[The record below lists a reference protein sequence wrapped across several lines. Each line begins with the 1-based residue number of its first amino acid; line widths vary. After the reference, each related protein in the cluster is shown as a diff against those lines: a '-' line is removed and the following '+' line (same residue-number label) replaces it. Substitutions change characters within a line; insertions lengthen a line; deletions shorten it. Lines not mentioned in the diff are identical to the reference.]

1 MGFARRSTQP
11 DPDPVTTQEW
21 RDSIVAI
28 AEQWGENEARR
39 LLQSTVEAAKDV
51 GVDIEVVGTP
61 YLNTIHPDDQ
71 SSYPGDMEIE
81 QRLHGII
88 RWNAM
93 MMVTRANKY
102 FDGIG
107 GHISTYASTSHAW
120 EVCFNH
126 FFRGKENGSSGDHLY
141 WQGHASPGI
150 YARAWLEGRLTH
162 EHIEKFRQ
170 EVGGQGLSSYP
181 HPRLMPEFWEFP
193 SVSMGLGAM
202 TAIHQA
208 RFNRYLEDRG
218 LANTT
223 SSRVWYTMGDGES
236 DEPESLSQLSL
247 AGREGLDNIVMTMN
261 CNLQRLDGPVR
272 GNSKIVQELEGRFR
286 GSGWN
291 VIKVLWGS
299 SWDDLFARD
308 TQGLLAQRLSSLVD
322 GDEQRIMTSDGATI
336 RKELFNSDG
345 LSNLVTHLSD
355 DELEALCADV
365 GGHDFAK
372 LHAAYAQATAHKG
385 EPTVV
390 LIRTIKGYGLGPSF
404 AGRNTTHQKKK
415 ADMDTMQFMRDDLG
429 LAFTDKDLETY
440 PYVMPSDVPELVAYA
455 AQRREALGGYLP
467 KRIVPSET
475 IDLPD
480 AGAYTEFDEGTKG
493 KMEVSTTMAFVRV
506 LRSLMKDKAFG
517 KRVVPII
524 PDEARTFGMD
534 PLFAEFGIYHPEG
547 QLYKPVDH
555 NVLMKYKESEKGQL
569 FEEGINEAG
578 ATSTFIASA
587 TSYSTH
593 LYPTV
598 PFYTFYSMFGFQR
611 VADLIWSAADQRARG
626 FLMGATS
633 GRTTLNGEGLQHQDG
648 HSLLMAHTNPAV
660 RAWDPAFAYEL
671 ATIVRH
677 GIEEMYVE
685 NQDVLHYI
693 AIYNENYPMPPK
705 PKGVDEGIIKGMYL
719 LRGAP
724 KGDGPVVRLIGSG
737 PIMVQVLDAVEKLET
752 YGVRS
757 EIYSATSY
765 GELRREGLATDRY
778 NRLHPTEEP
787 QKPWVENLLAEPLTT
802 VAVSDNM
809 AAVPDM
815 IRQWVSGPYSVLGT
829 DGFGRSD
836 TREALRRFFEIDG
849 AAIALAALSSL
860 VREGQIKPE
869 VYKTAAKNF
878 AVSTDRPDIAS
889 L

>member
-1 MGFARRSTQP
+1 MRERSSTRTPESGCMPSPEEGFNSMYASSAEAVIKLVRFQALLSDCTWTRTAWAAALASCMAFRTRVPAALLPLSCFTASTSAAVKSSIIFCTIASTDMPSPPESRFLWLAQQFNEPSPRMCTRTKTRMLHSFMDKQSCFLLARDSKPSSLTRHHRGGTMGFARRSTQP

-524 PDEARTFGMD
+524 PDEART
-534 PLFAEFGIYHPEG
+534 
-547 QLYKPVDH
+547 
-555 NVLMKYKESEKGQL
+555 
-569 FEEGINEAG
+569 
-578 ATSTFIASA
+578 
-587 TSYSTH
+587 
-593 LYPTV
+593 
-598 PFYTFYSMFGFQR
+598 
-611 VADLIWSAADQRARG
+611 
-626 FLMGATS
+626 
-633 GRTTLNGEGLQHQDG
+633 
-648 HSLLMAHTNPAV
+648 
-660 RAWDPAFAYEL
+660 
-671 ATIVRH
+671 
-677 GIEEMYVE
+677 
-685 NQDVLHYI
+685 
-693 AIYNENYPMPPK
+693 
-705 PKGVDEGIIKGMYL
+705 
-719 LRGAP
+719 
-724 KGDGPVVRLIGSG
+724 
-737 PIMVQVLDAVEKLET
+737 
-752 YGVRS
+752 
-757 EIYSATSY
+757 
-765 GELRREGLATDRY
+765 
-778 NRLHPTEEP
+778 
-787 QKPWVENLLAEPLTT
+787 
-802 VAVSDNM
+802 
-809 AAVPDM
+809 
-815 IRQWVSGPYSVLGT
+815 
-829 DGFGRSD
+829 
-836 TREALRRFFEIDG
+836 
-849 AAIALAALSSL
+849 
-860 VREGQIKPE
+860 
-869 VYKTAAKNF
+869 
-878 AVSTDRPDIAS
+878 
-889 L
+889 